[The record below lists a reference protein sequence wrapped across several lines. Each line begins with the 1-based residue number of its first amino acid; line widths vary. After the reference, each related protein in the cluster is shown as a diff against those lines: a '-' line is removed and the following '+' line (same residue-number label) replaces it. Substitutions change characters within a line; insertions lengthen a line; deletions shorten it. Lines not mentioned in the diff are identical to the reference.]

1 MARPSLRENLIEAAV
16 ERFHAH
22 GYAATGVKDI
32 TDAAGAPKGSFYNH
46 FESKEALVI
55 VALDRYGQGR
65 RFDMLS
71 DESVAPLARVRQ
83 HFEFL
88 RDENLDSGF
97 ARGCMVGDI
106 AVEVADHSEAVRAT
120 VQTSFAY
127 WRKALAAA
135 ISAAQ
140 QAGEVSKAQEAATL
154 ASFVLNAWEGTL
166 IATRTD
172 RSAKPFES
180 FFTVVFGVILR

>member
-1 MARPSLRENLIEAAV
+1 MARPSLRENIVEAAV
-16 ERFHAH
+16 DRFHAH

-46 FESKEALVI
+46 FESKEALAI
-55 VALDRYGQGR
+55 VALERYGERR
-65 RFDMLS
+65 RFDMLR
-71 DESVAPLARVRQ
+71 DESVAPLARLRQ

-88 RDENLDSGF
+88 RDENLDAGF
-97 ARGCMVGDI
+97 TRGCMVGDL
-106 AVEVADHSEAVRAT
+106 AVEVADHSEAVRAAVLT
-120 VQTSFAY
+120 GFTY
-127 WRKALAAA
+127 WREALTEA

-140 QAGEVSKAQEAATL
+140 EAGDVSKAQEAATL

-172 RSAKPFES
+172 RSARPFES

>member
-1 MARPSLRENLIEAAV
+1 MARASLRESLIEAAV

-46 FESKEALVI
+46 FASKEALAI
-55 VALDRYGQGR
+55 VALERYGASR
-65 RFDMLS
+65 RLEMLS
-71 DESVAPLARVRQ
+71 DASVAPLARVRR

-88 RDENLDSGF
+88 RDENLDAGF
-97 ARGCMVGDI
+97 TRGCMVGDI
-106 AVEVADHSEAVRAT
+106 AVEVADHSEPVRAA
-120 VQTSFAY
+120 VHQSFTS
-127 WRKALAAA
+127 WRDALAQA
-135 ISAAQ
+135 ISDAQ
-140 QAGEVSKAQEAATL
+140 RSGEVSKAQDGATL
-154 ASFVLNAWEGTL
+154 ASFVLNAWEGVL

-180 FFTVVFGVILR
+180 FFTVVFGVVLR